1 MRPESVDVPARRK
14 PSAAASLGWIT
25 LCVLWNA
32 LRLPVFILLR
42 LAEPF
47 VRLTLAALGMLSILG
62 ALFYQFAS
70 SLPHPPVFPLLAF
83 AVGCGLTLLLYE
95 RILRLLS

>member
-1 MRPESVDVPARRK
+1 MRA
-14 PSAAASLGWIT
+14 T

-32 LRLPVFILLR
+32 LRLPVFIVLR

-70 SLPHPPVFPLLAF
+70 SLPHPPVLPLLAF

>member
-1 MRPESVDVPARRK
+1 MKVELPGHAHRE
-14 PSAAASLGWIT
+14 PSAAASLIGVT

-32 LRLPVFILLR
+32 LRLPVFVVLR
-42 LAEPF
+42 LAQPF

-62 ALFYQFAS
+62 ALFYELAS
-70 SLPHPPVFPLLAF
+70 PVLPLLGF

-95 RILRLLS
+95 RILRLFS